1 VTDTTAAPRRLTID
15 AIRAKKGSAE
25 PIVMVT
31 AYDFSTAQV
40 AERAGVDL
48 VLVGDSA
55 AMVVLG
61 YDSTRLVTID
71 EMLMLTR
78 AVRRG
83 APASLVI
90 GDLPYMSYESSNGL
104 AVASATRFKEAGC
117 DAVKMEGAG
126 PTVDRA
132 RAVIAAGIPVMGH
145 VGLTPQQTGDP
156 EGFRVHGKTADAA
169 LEIIASARA
178 LDAAGCFAIVAEA
191 MPAAVA
197 RELTPLVRV
206 PVIGIGAGAD
216 TDGQVLVF
224 HDLVGLYDAHVP
236 RYVKRYAELK
246 SAMIDAVSRY
256 ASDVRARRFPGK
268 GHEYRMDEAEL
279 DRLQRALKG
288 SQKGATDGLRD

>member
-1 VTDTTAAPRRLTID
+1 VTQIPTAARRLTID
-15 AIRAKKGSAE
+15 GIRAMKGGAE

-48 VLVGDSA
+48 ILVGDSA

-61 YDSTRLVTID
+61 YATTRLVTIE

-83 APASLVI
+83 APSSLVI
-90 GDLPYMSYESSNGL
+90 GDLPYQSYESSNAL
-104 AVASATRFKEAGC
+104 AIATAQRFADAGC

-126 PTVDRA
+126 ATVERA

-156 EGFRVHGKTADAA
+156 EGFRVHGKTASAA
-169 LEIIASARA
+169 LEIIAAARQ
-178 LDAAGCFAIVAEA
+178 LDVAGCFSIVAEA

-197 RELTPLVRV
+197 RVLTPCVSV
-206 PVIGIGAGAD
+206 PVIGIGAGVD

-246 SAMIDAVSRY
+246 ASMIDAVTRY
-256 ASDVRARRFPGK
+256 AADVRARRFPGPE
-268 GHEYRMDEAEL
+268 HVYRMDPAEL
-279 DRLQRALKG
+279 EMLNELVNR
-288 SQKGATDGLRD
+288 

>member
-1 VTDTTAAPRRLTID
+1 MTDRLTID
-15 AIRAKKGSAE
+15 AIRARKHGE

-31 AYDFSTAQV
+31 AYDYATAQV

-61 YDSTRLVTID
+61 HETTRLVTLD

-78 AVRRG
+78 AARRG
-83 APASLVI
+83 APRSLLI
-90 GDLPYMSYESSNGL
+90 GDMPYGTYEESDSQAL
-104 AVASATRFKEAGC
+104 ATVRRFAEAGV

-132 RAVIAAGIPVMGH
+132 RAVIANGMPVMGH
-145 VGLTPQQTGDP
+145 VGLTPQHTGDR
-156 EGFRVHGKTADAA
+156 EGFRVQGRTAASA
-169 LEIIASARA
+169 LEVIAAGRA
-178 LDAAGCFAIVAEA
+178 LDDAGCFAIVAEA

-197 RELTPLVRV
+197 RELTARV
-206 PVIGIGAGAD
+206 HAPVIGIGAGPD

-236 RYVKRYAELK
+236 RYVKQYASIKAE
-246 SAMIDAVSRY
+246 MVDAVARY
-256 ASDVRARRFPGK
+256 ASDVRERRFPGPEN
-268 GHEYRMDEAEL
+268 EYGIDPAEL
-279 DRLQRALKG
+279 ERLRNQ
-288 SQKGATDGLRD
+288 LRSVT

>member
-1 VTDTTAAPRRLTID
+1 MATRRLTID
-15 AIRAKKGSAE
+15 AIRAMKGGAE

-40 AERAGVDL
+40 AERVGVDL

-61 YDSTRLVTID
+61 YETTRLVTIE

-83 APASLVI
+83 APSSLVV
-90 GDLPYMSYESSNGL
+90 GDLPYQSYETSNAL
-104 AVASATRFKEAGC
+104 AIATAQRFADAGC

-126 PTVDRA
+126 ATVDRA

-156 EGFRVHGKTADAA
+156 EGFRVHGKTASAA
-169 LEIIASARA
+169 LEIIAGARQ
-178 LDAAGCFAIVAEA
+178 LDAAGCFSIVAEA

-197 RELTPLVRV
+197 RLLTPRVSV
-206 PVIGIGAGAD
+206 PVIGIGAGVD

-246 SAMIDAVSRY
+246 ASMIDAVARY
-256 ASDVRARRFPGK
+256 AADVRARRFPGAENVY
-268 GHEYRMDEAEL
+268 GMDAAEL
-279 DRLQRALKG
+279 EKLNEQV
-288 SQKGATDGLRD
+288 

>member
-1 VTDTTAAPRRLTID
+1 MTDGQRLTISRRLTID
-15 AIRAKKGSAE
+15 DIRAMKGRA

-61 YDSTRLVTID
+61 YETTRLVTID
-71 EMLMLTR
+71 EMLMLAG

-83 APASLVI
+83 APTSIVI
-90 GDLPYMSYESSNGL
+90 GDLPFESYETSNEL
-104 AVASATRFKEAGC
+104 AVATARRFVEAGC
-117 DAVKMEGAG
+117 DAVKMEGANA
-126 PTVDRA
+126 TVDRA

-145 VGLTPQQTGDP
+145 VGLTPQQTGDR
-156 EGFRVHGKTADAA
+156 EGFRVHGRTAQAA
-169 LEIIASARA
+169 LGIIDDARA

-197 RELTPLVRV
+197 RALTPRVRA
-206 PVIGIGAGAD
+206 PVIGIGAGPD

-224 HDLVGLYDAHVP
+224 HDLVGLYDEHVP

-246 SAMIDAVSRY
+246 TSMIDAVARY
-256 ASDVRARRFPGK
+256 ASEVRARQFPGAE
-268 GHEYRMDEAEL
+268 HQYRMEAGEEERFVA
-279 DRLQRALKG
+279 RLPSTASKDPG
-288 SQKGATDGLRD
+288 N

>member
-1 VTDTTAAPRRLTID
+1 VTDSPLATRRLTID
-15 AIRAKKGSAE
+15 AIRAMKGGAE

-40 AERAGVDL
+40 TERASVDL
-48 VLVGDSA
+48 ILVGDSA

-61 YDSTRLVTID
+61 YESTRLVTIE

-83 APASLVI
+83 APSSLVI
-90 GDLPYMSYESSNGL
+90 GDLPYQSYESSNAL
-104 AVASATRFKEAGC
+104 AVATAQRFAEAGC

-126 PTVDRA
+126 ATVDRA

-169 LEIIASARA
+169 LEIIAAARQ
-178 LDAAGCFAIVAEA
+178 LDAAGCFSIVAEA

-197 RELTPLVRV
+197 RALTPRVSV
-206 PVIGIGAGAD
+206 PVIGIGAGVD

-236 RYVKRYAELK
+236 KYVKRYAELK
-246 SAMIDAVSRY
+246 ATMIDAVARY
-256 ASDVRARRFPGK
+256 ASDVRARRFPGRE
-268 GHEYRMDEAEL
+268 HEYRMDAAEL
-279 DRLQRALKG
+279 EKLVKRIN
-288 SQKGATDGLRD
+288 SP

>member
-1 VTDTTAAPRRLTID
+1 
-15 AIRAKKGSAE
+15 
-25 PIVMVT
+25 MVT
-31 AYDFSTAQV
+31 AYDFATAQV

-61 YDSTRLVTID
+61 YETTRLVTVD

-78 AVRRG
+78 AARRG
-83 APASLVI
+83 APRSLLV
-90 GDLPYMSYESSNGL
+90 GDLPYGSYERSDAQAL
-104 AVASATRFKEAGC
+104 ATARRFAEAGV

-132 RAVIAAGIPVMGH
+132 RAVIASGIPVMGH
-145 VGLTPQQTGDP
+145 VGLTPQQTGER
-156 EGFRVHGKTADAA
+156 EGFRVQGRTAESA
-169 LEIIASARA
+169 LEVIAAARA

-197 RELTPLVRV
+197 KELTPLVRV
-206 PVIGIGAGAD
+206 PVIGIGAGPA

>member
-1 VTDTTAAPRRLTID
+1 M
-15 AIRAKKGSAE
+15 KGGAE

-40 AERAGVDL
+40 AEQAGVDL

-61 YDSTRLVTID
+61 HETTRLVTID

-78 AVRRG
+78 AARRG
-83 APASLVI
+83 APSSLVI
-90 GDLPYMSYESSNGL
+90 GDLPYTSYESSNEL
-104 AVASATRFKEAGC
+104 AVETACRFAEAGC

-126 PTVDRA
+126 TTVDRA

-145 VGLTPQQTGDP
+145 VGLTPQQTGDR

-169 LEIIASARA
+169 LEIIASAKE

-197 RELTPLVRV
+197 RELTPRV
-206 PVIGIGAGAD
+206 HAPVIGIGAGAE

-224 HDLVGLYDAHVP
+224 HDLVGLYDEHLP
-236 RYVKRYAELK
+236 RYVKRYAEVKQL
-246 SAMIDAVSRY
+246 MVEAVTRY
-256 ASDVRARRFPGK
+256 AGDVRARRFPGPE
-268 GHEYRMDEAEL
+268 HEYRMEL
-279 DRLQRALKG
+279 SEVERLKVRLN
-288 SQKGATDGLRD
+288 S

>member
-1 VTDTTAAPRRLTID
+1 M
-15 AIRAKKGSAE
+15 KGGAE
-25 PIVMVT
+25 AIVMVT

-40 AERAGVDL
+40 AEHARVDL

-61 YDSTRLVTID
+61 HETTRLVTIE

-78 AVRRG
+78 AARRG
-83 APASLVI
+83 APASLLI
-90 GDLPYMSYESSNGL
+90 GDLPYTSYESSNEL
-104 AVASATRFKEAGC
+104 AVATARRFAEAGC

-126 PTVDRA
+126 NTVERA
-132 RAVIAAGIPVMGH
+132 HAVIAAGIPVMGH
-145 VGLTPQQTGDP
+145 VGLTPQQTGDR

-169 LEIIASARA
+169 LEIIAAAKA

-197 RELTPLVRV
+197 RALTARV
-206 PVIGIGAGAD
+206 HAPVIGIGAGAD

-224 HDLVGLYDAHVP
+224 HDLVGLYDEHVP

-256 ASDVRARRFPGK
+256 AADVRARRFPGPE
-268 GHEYRMDEAEL
+268 HEYRMDEREVAKL
-279 DRLQRALKG
+279 RDRL
-288 SQKGATDGLRD
+288 SS

>member
-1 VTDTTAAPRRLTID
+1 VTDTPATTRRLTID
-15 AIRAKKGSAE
+15 GIRAQKGAAE

-40 AERAGVDL
+40 AEQAAVDL

-61 YDSTRLVTID
+61 HESTRLVTLE

-83 APASLVI
+83 APSALVI
-90 GDLPYMSYESSNGL
+90 GDLPYMSYEGSNAL
-104 AVASATRFKEAGC
+104 AVATALRFQEAGC
-117 DAVKMEGAG
+117 DAVKMEGGG
-126 PTVDRA
+126 PTVERA
-132 RAVIAAGIPVMGH
+132 RAVVAAGIPVMGH
-145 VGLTPQQTGDP
+145 VGLTPQRTGDT
-156 EGFRVHGKTADAA
+156 EGFRVQGKTADAA
-169 LEIIASARA
+169 LEIITSAQA
-178 LDAAGCFAIVAEA
+178 LEAAGCFAIVAEA

-197 RELTPLVRV
+197 RELTPRVRV

-236 RYVKRYAELK
+236 KYVKRYAELK
-246 SAMIDAVSRY
+246 SAMVDAVARY
-256 ASDVRARRFPGK
+256 AADVRARRFPAPE
-268 GHEYRMDEAEL
+268 HEYRMEESERT
-279 DRLQRALKG
+279 RLKRLL
-288 SQKGATDGLRD
+288 SS